1 MSLKIKAVKG
11 VQWTT
16 ASTIVNVGTQFGLI
30 AILAHILSP
39 ADFGLLAMVLIIT
52 GFAQIYSDMGISA
65 AIVHHQD
72 ITDNVLSSLYWLNIL
87 VGIVIFSILI
97 LMTPLVIHFFNEPLL
112 KNLYKLSVLNF
123 LILPIGHQFQIL
135 MEKELKFSTICK
147 IEIVSVTFSRTIAVI
162 LVFSG
167 AGVYS
172 IVWGRLIN
180 TFLRSISLLINGL
193 KLHRPS
199 LHFSFIEVK
208 TFLKF
213 GLYRMA
219 QLTLVYFSS
228 RFDQILIGKILGP
241 TYLGYYTLAF
251 ELVLQPLKRINPII
265 NRVFFPVYARLQKEN
280 EKLREIF
287 FRTLKY
293 LGLIAYPMLFGLIA
307 LAKPFVL
314 TVYGDKWLEIVNL
327 LQVLALVA
335 VVIVHNNPFGS
346 IILAKG
352 RADIAFHLDLGV
364 LIVRVIAIV
373 LTVKYGLIYVAFGLL
388 AANLLIKFASYFLF
402 MKPMLG
408 CCLLEYAYN
417 AFLVPVF
424 YSFIMCVGLYI
435 IIQIVMLDALITLV
449 AGIVVGAIIYF
460 FVLLIFE
467 RRLVYKFFE
476 YFRSKISS
484 LSTANP

>member
-1 MSLKIKAVKG
+1 MSLKRRAVKG

-16 ASTIVNVGTQFGLI
+16 ASTIINVSTQFALI
-30 AILAHILSP
+30 AILARILSP
-39 ADFGLLAMVLIIT
+39 EDFGLVGMVMIVI
-52 GFAQIYSDMGISA
+52 GFAQMFSDMGMSA
-65 AIVHHQD
+65 AIIHYQE
-72 ITDNVLSSLYWLNIL
+72 IEAPVLSSLYWINIIS
-87 VGIVIFSILI
+87 GMIIFSILI
-97 LMTPLVIHFFNEPLL
+97 SITPLVVHFFDEPLL
-112 KNLYKLSVLNF
+112 KNLYLLSSFNF
-123 LILPIGHQFQIL
+123 LILPIGQQFQTL
-135 MEKELKFSTICK
+135 MEKELRFDTIGK
-147 IEIVSVTFSRTIAVI
+147 IEILSVTVSRTIAII
-162 LVFSG
+162 LAFLGVGVF
-167 AGVYS
+167 S

-180 TFLRSISLLINGL
+180 TFIRSILLLINGL
-193 KLHRPS
+193 NLHRPAF
-199 LHFSFIEVK
+199 HFSFAEVK
-208 TFLKF
+208 KFLSF
-213 GLYRMA
+213 GMYKMG
-219 QLTLVYFSS
+219 QLTLNYFGS
-228 RFDQILIGKILGP
+228 RFDQILIGKFLGA

-314 TVYGDKWLEIVNL
+314 TVYGDNWLEIVNL

-364 LIVRVIAIV
+364 LIVRVIAIA
-373 LTVKYGLIYVAFGLL
+373 LTVKYGLIYIAFGLL
-388 AANLLIKFASYFLF
+388 VANLLIKFASYFLF

-408 CCLLEYAYN
+408 RCLLEYAYN

-424 YSFIMCVGLYI
+424 YSFIMCVGLFI
-435 IIQIVMLDALITLV
+435 IIQFVNLDALITLV
-449 AGIVVGAIIYF
+449 AGTVVGGIIYF